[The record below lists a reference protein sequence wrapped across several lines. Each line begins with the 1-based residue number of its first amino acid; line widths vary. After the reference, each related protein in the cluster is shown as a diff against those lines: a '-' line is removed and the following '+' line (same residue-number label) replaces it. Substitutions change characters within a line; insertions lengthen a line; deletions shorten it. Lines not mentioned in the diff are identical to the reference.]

1 MPRLS
6 EHWRSVAP
14 ELRLCFVA
22 FRIGIWMGVNWH
34 RLAPTCLIM
43 TVDLEPP
50 LSAPS
55 DVRGGGL
62 REDTS
67 ASSEGP
73 ITKGR
78 ASPVTANLMCSR
90 VLGAR
95 KWSRPGR
102 VGAGLRCTVAWAARG
117 TCRGGAGGL
126 GCTAISEKLNKMRS
140 KQVQSQHWD
149 TTAMTIQVA
158 PWPRATSRR
167 CRRNAE
173 LSIAV
178 HRLVLHRSAPP
189 TGVAKRRD
197 RQRT

>member
-102 VGAGLRCTVAWAARG
+102 VGAGCDARVLGLHAAHV
-117 TCRGGAGGL
+117 GGVQEGSAVP
-126 GCTAISEKLNKMRS
+126 RS
-140 KQVQSQHWD
+140 GQRWRDVGRRHLVF
-149 TTAMTIQVA
+149 T
-158 PWPRATSRR
+158 RA
-167 CRRNAE
+167 
-173 LSIAV
+173 
-178 HRLVLHRSAPP
+178 
-189 TGVAKRRD
+189 
-197 RQRT
+197 